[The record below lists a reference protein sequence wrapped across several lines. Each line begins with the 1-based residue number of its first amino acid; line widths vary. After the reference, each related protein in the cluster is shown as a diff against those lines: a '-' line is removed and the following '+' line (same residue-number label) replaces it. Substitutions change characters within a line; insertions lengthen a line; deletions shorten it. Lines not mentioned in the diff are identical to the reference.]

1 MAPYFQRMK
10 LISSS
15 WLRPQTILDQ
25 TTTVTLGAPIILVI
39 KLHLLFLYLFKVT
52 YTPEACK
59 FKEFKAKKVIT
70 FILVKQNQAG
80 FFFLTRCFFTH
91 FNWLNSVS
99 QRWRE
104 KNKKLKNKCHQK
116 HHLFHNKKC
125 TILLIQSTWRSNYE
139 FNVHICSAPLFPNDK
154 SRRVQR
160 VPWNPSFSGTSLTV
174 CNWTF

>member
-70 FILVKQNQAG
+70 FILVKQNQAV
-80 FFFLTRCFFTH
+80 FFF
-91 FNWLNSVS
+91 
-99 QRWRE
+99 
-104 KNKKLKNKCHQK
+104 
-116 HHLFHNKKC
+116 
-125 TILLIQSTWRSNYE
+125 
-139 FNVHICSAPLFPNDK
+139 
-154 SRRVQR
+154 
-160 VPWNPSFSGTSLTV
+160 
-174 CNWTF
+174 